1 MIELTTTGSIDA
13 MLASLDRLMPQVVS
27 QKLNVLWAADAEKK
41 LKEKY
46 ADGGGGGGNYY
57 TLRSG
62 ATRNSVRAE
71 VTPTGAVL
79 SASGP
84 GVQANEYGATITAK
98 AGNWLT
104 FRLFNP
110 GDTTQATGNWVRV
123 RQVVLK
129 PKHAVQDS
137 AEEALAELPLHLQE
151 VLFF

>member
-13 MLASLDRLMPQVVS
+13 MIASLDRHMPQMIS
-27 QKLNVLWAADAEKK
+27 QKLNALWAADAERK

-46 ADGGGGGGNYY
+46 AEGGGGNYY

-62 ATRNSVRAE
+62 ASRNSVRAQ
-71 VTPTGAVL
+71 VTPTGAEL
-79 SASGP
+79 SVSGP

-137 AEEALAELPLHLQE
+137 AEEALAELQIHLQE
-151 VLFF
+151 VLF

>member
-1 MIELTTTGSIDA
+1 MIELAVTGSIDA
-13 MLASLDRLMPQVVS
+13 MLASLDRLNPQVVS
-27 QKLNVLWAADAEKK
+27 ARLNVLWAVDAEKK

-46 ADGGGGGGNYY
+46 AQGGGNYY

-62 ATRNSVRAE
+62 ASRNSVRAQ
-71 VTPTGAVL
+71 VTPTGAEL
-79 SASGP
+79 SVSGP

-129 PKHAVQDS
+129 PKHAVRDS
-137 AEEALAELPLHLQE
+137 AEEALADLPLHLGE

>member
-1 MIELTTTGSIDA
+1 MIELAVTGSIDA
-13 MLASLDRLMPQVVS
+13 MLASLDRLNPQVVS
-27 QKLNVLWAADAEKK
+27 QKLNALWAADAGKK
-41 LKEKY
+41 LAEKY
-46 ADGGGGGGNYY
+46 ADGGGGNYY

-62 ATRNSVRAE
+62 ATRNSIRAE
-71 VTPTGAVL
+71 VTPNGAVL

-84 GVQANEYGATITAK
+84 GVRANEEGATITAR

-129 PKHAVQDS
+129 PKHAVRDS
-137 AEEALAELPLHLQE
+137 AEEALAGLQIHLNE
-151 VLFF
+151 VLSF

>member
-1 MIELTTTGSIDA
+1 MIELAVTGSIDA
-13 MLASLDRLMPQVVS
+13 MLASLDRHMPQVIS
-27 QKLNVLWAADAEKK
+27 EKLNVLWAADAEKK

-46 ADGGGGGGNYY
+46 AEGGGGNYY

-62 ATRNSVRAE
+62 ASRNSVRAT
-71 VTPTGAVL
+71 VTPTGAEL
-79 SASGP
+79 SVSGP

-129 PKHAVQDS
+129 PKHAVRDS
-137 AEEALAELPLHLQE
+137 AEEALAELQIHLNE
-151 VLFF
+151 VLLF